1 MVLAD
6 GKVVIETGLDDSGIK
21 SDLSRIGKLATT
33 GLTATTTAITAAT
46 GALSAFVGYSTKM
59 GSSFE
64 AGMSEVEAISGA
76 TSEQM
81 AALTEKAKEMG
92 AATKF
97 SASESAEALKYMAM
111 AGWKTEDMLNGLEG
125 IMNLAAAS
133 GEDLASVS
141 DIVTDALTAFGL
153 QASDSGHF
161 ADVLA
166 RAASSSNTNVGLMG
180 ATFQYVAPLAGALG
194 YSIEDTAV
202 AIGLMANAGIKG
214 EKAGTALRSILTRL
228 SDPPKD
234 AAEAMD
240 ALGISMTNADG
251 TMRPLSKVMSDLRLK
266 FADLS
271 EEQKVQMASSLGGQE
286 AMSGL
291 LAIVNASDEDFE
303 KLTESINNANGAA
316 EEMAQIMNDNLK
328 GDIVLLQS
336 ALEGLGIDIYE
347 NVDKELRNAVQSGI
361 GYVNELADAMRSGGL
376 KGAVKEAGSIFA
388 NIATE
393 AANQA
398 PRMIRSGVQF
408 IKSFVKGVSNNKDE
422 LWDAAVEIAET
433 FANGLTQLLPRSVR
447 KPVQEAVETMSKSLS
462 SGGLKK
468 SISVTLNLFES
479 LATSAGKVL
488 GPSLKTAANAVD
500 FLAKH
505 TDILIPI
512 LLSGV
517 TAFGAYKVIGTITK
531 LMTAY
536 RAVLK
541 VVTAAESANALQ
553 VLTASGALTA
563 KEIVVG
569 LITGKITLATA
580 ATTAWNTALTAL
592 GGPIGL
598 AITALGLLTVGVAS
612 YKATQE
618 DAITKTE
625 EWASETEELIETL
638 NASNESIQ
646 DNIERRK
653 ESLEN
658 TEAEAGG
665 IDKLTSSLLQ
675 LSEKEEKST
684 EDKAVM
690 ATIVDELNQK
700 IPTLGL
706 VIDEETG
713 YLNLNRDA
721 LLECIQ
727 ANSDYLKVKAA
738 QEQLGSISEDL
749 YVAEMNL
756 KQAEQERSDAVAVL
770 EENQAAYSE
779 ALEKAREEAGEYGVV
794 TGQTKA
800 NLEKLN
806 QEVRTAKEAVDGYD
820 EVIAECNTTI
830 KDLNADFEYTQGY
843 IAEYSKSLDEA
854 KTSIDEMGASTE
866 LLAAVHSESS
876 EQIHQELNNLSDGF
890 LNATNSNREQL
901 EQQVVNLENNAQMM
915 TAALQSDMPG
925 VTQEMVDQLN
935 QLVFNAKA
943 ELDKLGPELTTEI
956 NEAGEGINTT
966 FGNYAEPFKVTSKE
980 VAESGKDGF
989 DSADVPGYL
998 SKMSKKAGEESA
1010 DALFSTSSLNE
1021 NAGKSVGESANKG
1034 LDSSGIEEH
1043 FKKTGN
1049 SSSQKYTKAILS
1061 HEQEAYDA
1069 GNELGQNSYDG
1080 LDKGSEGSESLGSDF
1095 ASGYANGI
1103 WGGISAAVSAAA
1115 SMASQA
1121 IAAVKREQASASPSK
1136 KTRKLAH
1143 DFDDGYIEGILD
1155 KTDEAAN
1162 AAEVLTEA
1170 ALESINLDG
1179 IDVSAMVEQM
1189 KQTIEAENYNI
1200 GAKMSS
1206 GIVNK
1211 VYESVEMRSDR
1222 ELIDYEML
1230 ASYIVT
1236 AFIQSGV
1243 KVDID
1248 KRTFGRIVGE
1258 VIGT

>member
-1 MVLAD
+1 MAD
-6 GKVVIETGLDDSGIK
+6 GKVVIETALDNSGIQ
-21 SDLSRIGKLATT
+21 SDLSKLGKLATT
-33 GLTATTTAITAAT
+33 GLKATTAAITAAS
-46 GALSAFVGYSTKM
+46 GALSAFAGYSAKV

-81 AALTEKAKEMG
+81 EALTEKAKEMG

-111 AGWKTEDMLNGLEG
+111 AGWETEDMLNGLEG

-166 RAASSSNTNVGLMG
+166 KAASSSNTNVGLMG

-251 TMRPLSKVMSDLRLK
+251 TMRPLSDVMSELRLK

-271 EEQKVQMASSLGGQE
+271 EEQKVQMASALGGQE

-303 KLTESINNANGAA
+303 KLTESISNASGAA

-347 NVDKELRNAVQSGI
+347 NVDEELRSAVQAGI
-361 GYVNELADAMRSGGL
+361 GYVNELADAIQKDGL
-376 KGAVKEAGSIFA
+376 KGAVKEAGRIFA
-388 NIATE
+388 DMATE
-393 AANQA
+393 VANQA
-398 PRMIRSGVQF
+398 PKMIRAGVQF
-408 IKSFVKGVSNNKDE
+408 IKSFVEGISDNKDE

-433 FANGLTQLLPRSVR
+433 LANGLARLLPKSVR
-447 KPVQEAVETMSKSLS
+447 APVEDAVETLSKSLT

-468 SISVTLNLFES
+468 AVSTTLNLFKK
-479 LATSAGKVL
+479 LAVGAGKVL
-488 GPSLKTAANAVD
+488 GPALETAADAVD
-500 FLAKH
+500 FLAKRSN
-505 TDILIPI
+505 ILIPVLI
-512 LLSGV
+512 AGAA
-517 TAFGAYKVIGTITK
+517 AFEAYKIVGTITK

-536 RAVLK
+536 QAALK
-541 VVTAAESANALQ
+541 IVSAAEAANALQ
-553 VLTASGALTA
+553 VLAASGALTA
-563 KEIVVG
+563 KEVVVG

-580 ATTAWNTALTAL
+580 ATLAWNTALTAL
-592 GGPIGL
+592 GGPIGGL
-598 AITALGLLTVGVAS
+598 ITALGALAIGVYA
-612 YKATQE
+612 YKASQE
-618 DAITKTE
+618 ESISETE
-625 EWASETEELIETL
+625 IWASETDELID
-638 NASNESIQ
+638 SINNSTEALQ
-646 DNIERRK
+646 RNIDKRK
-653 ESLEN
+653 EALESA
-658 TEAEAGG
+658 EAEVGG
-665 IDKLTSSLLQ
+665 IDGLVDSLLE
-675 LSEKEEKST
+675 LSEKEEKSA
-684 EDKAVM
+684 EDKAIM
-690 ATIVDELNQK
+690 AAIVDELNEK

-738 QEQLGSISEDL
+738 QEQLSSISEDL

-756 KQAEQERSDAVAVL
+756 KQAEQERSDAVSIL
-770 EENQAAYSE
+770 EERQKAYSD
-779 ALEKAREEAGEYGVV
+779 ALEKAQQEAGEYGTI

-806 QEVRTAKEAVDGYD
+806 EEMQLAQEVVDGYD

-830 KDLNADFEYTQGY
+830 EDLNSDFEYTKEY

-854 KTSIDEMGASTE
+854 TTSIDEMGASTE
-866 LLAAVHSESS
+866 LLAAVHSESA
-876 EQIHQELNNLSDGF
+876 EQIQQELNSLSDGF
-890 LNATNSNREQL
+890 LTATNSNREQL
-901 EQQVVNLENNAQMM
+901 EQQVTDLENNARMM

-935 QLVFNAKA
+935 DLVFKAKA
-943 ELDKLGPELTTEI
+943 ELDKLEPELNTEME
-956 NEAGEGINTT
+956 EAGEGINTT
-966 FGNYAEPFKVTSKE
+966 FGNYAEPFKVTNKK

-989 DSADVPGYL
+989 NSADVPGYL
-998 SKMSKKAGEESA
+998 SKTSKKAGE
-1010 DALFSTSSLNE
+1010 DAANGLSNTAPLNE
-1021 NAGKSVGESANKG
+1021 RAGKSVGDASNKG
-1034 LDSSGIEEH
+1034 LDSSGIDKHFPEMGDSSAKAYAQAITSNQALSEE
-1043 FKKTGN
+1043 
-1049 SSSQKYTKAILS
+1049 
-1061 HEQEAYDA
+1061 A
-1069 GNELGQNSYDG
+1069 GNELGESSYSG
-1080 LDKGSEGSESLGSDF
+1080 LKEGSEGADGLGADF

-1155 KTDEAAN
+1155 KTDEAAD
-1162 AAEVLTEA
+1162 AAEALTEA
-1170 ALESINLDG
+1170 ALGSVHFDG
-1179 IDVSAMVEQM
+1179 IDVSGIVAQM
-1189 KQTIEAENYNI
+1189 KQAVEAENYDI
-1200 GAKMSS
+1200 GMKMSS

-1211 VYESVEMRSDR
+1211 VYESVEMWNDKA
-1222 ELIDYEML
+1222 LIDYEKM

-1236 AFIQSGV
+1236 AFIRAGI

-1248 KRTFGRIVGE
+1248 ERTFGRIVGE